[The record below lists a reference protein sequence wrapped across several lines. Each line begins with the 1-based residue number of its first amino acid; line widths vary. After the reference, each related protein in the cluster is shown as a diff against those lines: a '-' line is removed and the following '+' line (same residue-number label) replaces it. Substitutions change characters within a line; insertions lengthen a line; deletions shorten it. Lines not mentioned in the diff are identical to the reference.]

1 MAQNPCISR
10 EEYLVDEAQQEL
22 ETAELVDDPDELRKT
37 IARLVGF
44 VEELA
49 GNEQPSIPGILGEQ

>member
-10 EEYLVDEAQQEL
+10 EEYLADEAQREL
-22 ETAELVDDPDELRKT
+22 EASEFVDDPDQLRNT

-49 GNEQPSIPGILGEQ
+49 GDEQPSIPGILGEQ